1 MAPYVHMTRSHTE
14 KNKDSSFQGSYQIF
28 VQEMTMQGASTN
40 VSSYHSCMRET
51 KEQAMQGEE
60 DAGE

>member
-1 MAPYVHMTRSHTE
+1 
-14 KNKDSSFQGSYQIF
+14 
-28 VQEMTMQGASTN
+28 MQGASTN